1 MSRRHD
7 QNAPPVLFLVDKP
20 EGPTSHDVVQMVR
33 RWTGVRRVGHGGTL
47 DPLATGLLPVFVG
60 GATRL
65 IEYLAEHRKSYTAT
79 LRLGQATDTDDSE
92 GQVIREGPIPELSLD
107 DLREALAPFRGEV
120 EQIPPVYSAV
130 KVGGVV
136 AHRAARRGEP
146 VDRPP
151 RTVHVYELE
160 AESWNAPFLE
170 IRMTVGSG
178 TYVRAIARDLGE
190 ALGCGAHVVEM
201 RRTAIGPVDADDAH
215 TPEEF
220 AAAAEEERVLELST
234 SPRAFFEHWP
244 RVVASDDQRQ
254 TLLHGQAIWAASHPN
269 EPFMLALGKDGELI
283 AVLSPDPEAA
293 GRWQPVKV
301 LARQR
306 Q

>member
-1 MSRRHD
+1 MSRRRD
-7 QNAPPVLFLVDKP
+7 ENAPPVLFLVDKP
-20 EGPTSHDVVQMVR
+20 EGPTSHDVVQMIR

-47 DPLATGLLPVFVG
+47 DPLATGLLPIFMG

-65 IEYLAEHRKSYTAT
+65 IEYLVQHRKSYTAT

-92 GQVIREGPIPELSLD
+92 GQVIMEGPIPELSLA
-107 DLREALAPFRGEV
+107 DLDVALAPFRGEV

-151 RTVHVYELE
+151 RIVKIYELE
-160 AESWNAPFLE
+160 ALAWDSPLLQ

-190 ALGCGAHVVEM
+190 SLGCGAHVVEM
-201 RRTAIGPVDADDAH
+201 RRTAIGPTHANDAH
-215 TPEEF
+215 TPEQLE
-220 AAAAEEERVLELST
+220 AAAADGKILELSI

-244 RVVASDDQRQ
+244 RVVASEEQRR
-254 TLLHGQAIWAASHPN
+254 TLLHGQAIWAASHPD
-269 EPFMLALGKDGELI
+269 EKFMLALGKDGELI
-283 AVLSPDPEAA
+283 AVLSPDPEAT
-293 GRWQPVKV
+293 GRWQPIKV

-306 Q
+306 K

>member
-1 MSRRHD
+1 MSRRRD
-7 QNAPPVLFLVDKP
+7 ENAPPVLFLVDKP
-20 EGPTSHDVVQMVR
+20 EGPTSHDVVQMIR

-47 DPLATGLLPVFVG
+47 DPLATGLLPIFMG

-65 IEYLAEHRKSYTAT
+65 IEYLVEHRKSYTAT

-92 GQVIREGPIPELSLD
+92 GQVIMEGPIPELSLA
-107 DLREALAPFRGEV
+107 DLNEALAPFRGEV

-146 VDRPP
+146 LDRPS
-151 RTVHVYELE
+151 RIVNVYELE
-160 AESWNAPFLE
+160 AGAWEPPLLQ

-201 RRTAIGPVDADDAH
+201 RRTAIGPTSTDDAH
-215 TPEEF
+215 TPDQLQ
-220 AAAAEEERVLELST
+220 AAADDGKILDLSI

-244 RVVASDDQRQ
+244 RVVASEEQRR
-254 TLLHGQAIWAASHPN
+254 TLLHGQAIWAASHPK
-269 EPFMLALGKDGELI
+269 EKFMLALGKDGELI
-283 AVLSPDPEAA
+283 AVLGPDPEAA
-293 GRWQPVKV
+293 GRWQPIKV

-306 Q
+306 T

>member
-1 MSRRHD
+1 MSRRRD
-7 QNAPPVLFLVDKP
+7 QDAPPVLFLVDKP
-20 EGPTSHDVVQMVR
+20 EGATSHDVVQMIR

-60 GATRL
+60 GATRMV
-65 IEYLAEHRKSYTAT
+65 EYLVEHRKSYTAT

-92 GQVIREGPIPELSLD
+92 GQVILEGPVPELSLA
-107 DLREALAPFRGEV
+107 DLSEALSPFRGEV
-120 EQIPPVYSAV
+120 EQVPPVYSAV

-151 RTVHVYELE
+151 RTVNVYELE
-160 AESWNAPFLE
+160 AEVWEAPFLQ

-201 RRTAIGPVDADDAH
+201 RRTAIGPISADNAH
-215 TPEEF
+215 TPDQLE
-220 AAAAEEERVLELST
+220 AAADAGQILDLAI

-244 RVVASDDQRQ
+244 RVVASEDQRR
-254 TLLHGQAIWAASHPN
+254 TLLHGQAIWAASHPD
-269 EPFMLALGKDGELI
+269 ERFMLALGKDGELI
-283 AVLSPDPEAA
+283 AVLSPGPEAA

-306 Q
+306 K